1 MNDLTGS
8 PRKLLAE
15 ILRYS
20 ELLEWVVE
28 HSEVDSLNLAGVFL
42 HNSVSVSTNISY
54 TMVDLITIKIEC
66 CRETN

>member
-1 MNDLTGS
+1 MAGRN
-8 PRKLLAE
+8 
-15 ILRYS
+15 S
-20 ELLEWVVE
+20 ELLEWIVE

-42 HNSVSVSTNISY
+42 HKSVSVSTNISY